1 MPKNKENKKECTEF
15 IETDLGSR
23 ALNQQNNNKTI
34 VVPKVAL
41 KNCGAEDSDEMN
53 VSLVQ
58 GSDGQKFIKLAPKI
72 SQNPK
77 SQEAGS

>member
-15 IETDLGSR
+15 IEMDLGSR

-41 KNCGAEDSDEMN
+41 KNCSAEDSKEMN

-58 GSDGQKFIKLAPKI
+58 GSDGQKFIKLTPKM
-72 SQNPK
+72 SQNK
-77 SQEAGS
+77 KEVKK